1 MMLPAINCLAWSA
14 ISKSEFR
21 FCVRSR
27 SNLIKNAHDPFTGL
41 PRARGDHT
49 NAPRESEKMFRNQN
63 ERMSKPRVVR
73 FGNREIITEGLQLSF
88 WADISHR
95 CMTASW
101 PAFIGGA
108 ALVFIAFNGFFAVFY
123 WIGAQPVSNVPG
135 GAYIDYLYFSI
146 ETLSTAGYGDM
157 HPQTH
162 YGHFIATVELYTGL
176 FSMSLMTG
184 LIFARFSRPNAR
196 LLFANY
202 PVISDHE
209 GKPTLMVRFAN
220 ERHNIIGNATAKL
233 WLLQN
238 IVSKEGQS
246 LRRFYELPLMR
257 NEHPALALS
266 WTLYHVLDE
275 QSPLYGLDVD
285 DYSALGVSLVVVVT
299 GYDVVAAQAVHAR
312 RSYDH
317 TDIRFGQRY
326 VDIHDTSEDGRIRI
340 DYGRFHET
348 LDG

>member
-1 MMLPAINCLAWSA
+1 MA
-14 ISKSEFR
+14 K
-21 FCVRSR
+21 
-27 SNLIKNAHDPFTGL
+27 
-41 PRARGDHT
+41 
-49 NAPRESEKMFRNQN
+49 RESERTPK
-63 ERMSKPRVVR
+63 SRVVR
-73 FGNREIITEGLQLSF
+73 LGDREVIAEGLHLNF

-108 ALVFIAFNGFFAVFY
+108 ALVFIAFNAIFAFFY
-123 WIGAQPVSNVPG
+123 WIGDQPIANVAG

-162 YGHFIATVELYTGL
+162 YGHFIATVELFTGI

-196 LLFANY
+196 LLFADN
-202 PVISDHE
+202 PVISSHE
-209 GKPTLMVRFAN
+209 GKPTLMIRFAN
-220 ERHNIIGNATAKL
+220 ERHNIIGNATARL
-233 WLLQN
+233 WLLKN
-238 IVSKEGQS
+238 VVSLEGQS
-246 LRRFYELPLMR
+246 FRRFYKLQLVR

-275 QSPLYGLDVD
+275 ESPLYGLDAGD
-285 DYSALGVSLVVVVT
+285 LDTSKVSLLVVVS
-299 GYDVVAAQAVHAR
+299 GYDVVAAQTVHAR
-312 RSYDH
+312 KSYDH
-317 TDIRFGQRY
+317 SDIRFGHRY
-326 VDIHDTSEDGRIRI
+326 ADILGTSENGRLRI

-348 LDG
+348 LEG

>member
-1 MMLPAINCLAWSA
+1 MA
-14 ISKSEFR
+14 K
-21 FCVRSR
+21 
-27 SNLIKNAHDPFTGL
+27 
-41 PRARGDHT
+41 
-49 NAPRESEKMFRNQN
+49 RESERTPK
-63 ERMSKPRVVR
+63 SRVVR
-73 FGNREIITEGLQLSF
+73 LGDREVIAEGLHLNF

-108 ALVFIAFNGFFAVFY
+108 ALVFIAFNAIFAFFY
-123 WIGAQPVSNVPG
+123 WIGDQPIANVAG

-162 YGHFIATVELYTGL
+162 YGHFIATVELFTGI

-196 LLFANY
+196 LLFADN
-202 PVISDHE
+202 PVISSHE
-209 GKPTLMVRFAN
+209 GKPTLMIRFAN
-220 ERHNIIGNATAKL
+220 ERHNIIGNATARL
-233 WLLQN
+233 WLLKN
-238 IVSKEGQS
+238 VVSLEGQS
-246 LRRFYELPLMR
+246 FRRFYKLQLVR

-275 QSPLYGLDVD
+275 ESPLYGLDAGD
-285 DYSALGVSLVVVVT
+285 LDTSKVSLLVVVS
-299 GYDVVAAQAVHAR
+299 GYDVVAAQTVHAR
-312 RSYDH
+312 KSYDH
-317 TDIRFGQRY
+317 SDIRFGHRY
-326 VDIHDTSEDGRIRI
+326 ADILGTSDDGRLRI

-348 LDG
+348 LEG

>member
-1 MMLPAINCLAWSA
+1 MVRSQSEQ
-14 ISKSEFR
+14 ISK
-21 FCVRSR
+21 
-27 SNLIKNAHDPFTGL
+27 PT
-41 PRARGDHT
+41 
-49 NAPRESEKMFRNQN
+49 
-63 ERMSKPRVVR
+63 VVR
-73 FGNREIITEGLQLSF
+73 FGSREIVTEGLNLRF

-108 ALVFIAFNGFFAVFY
+108 VLVFIVFNAVFASFY
-123 WIGAQPVSNVPG
+123 WIGNQPIANVPG

-162 YGHFIATVELYTGL
+162 YGHFVAAVELFTGI

-196 LLFANY
+196 LLFANN
-202 PVISDHE
+202 PVISTHD
-209 GKPTLMVRFAN
+209 GKSTLMVRFAN
-220 ERHNIIGNATAKL
+220 ERHNIIGNATARL
-233 WLLQN
+233 WLLKN
-238 IVSKEGQS
+238 IVSAEGQS

-266 WTLYHVLDE
+266 WTLYHVIDE
-275 QSPLYGLDVD
+275 QSPLYGLNAD
-285 DYSALGVSLVVVVT
+285 DLDAAGVSLVVVVS
-299 GYDVVAAQAVHAR
+299 GYDVVAAQIVHAR

-317 TDIRFGQRY
+317 DEILFGHRYADIL
-326 VDIHDTSEDGRIRI
+326 DTSEDGRLKI

-348 LDG
+348 VEE

>member
-1 MMLPAINCLAWSA
+1 MPQRL
-14 ISKSEFR
+14 ER
-21 FCVRSR
+21 F
-27 SNLIKNAHDPFTGL
+27 
-41 PRARGDHT
+41 
-49 NAPRESEKMFRNQN
+49 EKMAKSQN
-63 ERMSKPRVVR
+63 ERTPKSRVVR
-73 FGNREIITEGLQLSF
+73 LGGREVIAEGLHLNF

-108 ALVFIAFNGFFAVFY
+108 VLVFVVFNAVFASFY
-123 WIGAQPVSNVPG
+123 WIGNQPISNVPG

-162 YGHFIATVELYTGL
+162 YGHFIAAVELFTGI

-196 LLFANY
+196 LLFADH
-202 PVISDHE
+202 PVISSHE

-220 ERHNIIGNATAKL
+220 ERHNIIGNATARV
-233 WLLQN
+233 WLLKN
-238 IVSKEGQS
+238 IVSLEGES
-246 LRRFYELPLMR
+246 FRRFYELPLVR
-257 NEHPALALS
+257 NEHPALALT

-275 QSPLYGLDVD
+275 ESPLYGLNAD
-285 DYSALGVSLVVVVT
+285 DLAASQVSLVVVVS
-299 GYDVVAAQAVHAR
+299 GYDVVAAQTVHAR

-317 TDIRFGQRY
+317 SDIRFGQRY
-326 VDIHDTSEDGRIRI
+326 ADILDASEDGRIKI
-340 DYGRFHET
+340 DYGRFQET
-348 LDG
+348 VEG

>member
-1 MMLPAINCLAWSA
+1 MV
-14 ISKSEFR
+14 KS
-21 FCVRSR
+21 
-27 SNLIKNAHDPFTGL
+27 P
-41 PRARGDHT
+41 
-49 NAPRESEKMFRNQN
+49 SERTPKA
-63 ERMSKPRVVR
+63 RVVR
-73 FGNREIITEGLQLSF
+73 LGGREIIVAEGQRLSF

-101 PAFIGGA
+101 PSFIAGA
-108 ALVFIAFNGFFAVFY
+108 ALVFVAFNAIFAVLY
-123 WIGAQPVSNVPG
+123 WIADQPISNVPG

-162 YGHFIATVELYTGL
+162 YGHFVAAVELFTGI

-196 LLFANY
+196 LLFADH
-202 PVISDHE
+202 PVISSHE
-209 GKPTLMVRFAN
+209 GKPTLMIRFVN

-233 WLLQN
+233 WLMRN
-238 IVSKEGQS
+238 EVTVESGSI
-246 LRRFYELPLMR
+246 RRFYELPLVR

-266 WTLYHVLDE
+266 WTLYHVIDA
-275 QSPLYGLDVD
+275 QSPLYGLNAEDFAASD
-285 DYSALGVSLVVVVT
+285 ISLVVVVS
-299 GYDVVAAQAVHAR
+299 GYDVVAAQTIHAR
-312 RSYDH
+312 KSYDYPA
-317 TDIRFGQRY
+317 IRLGQRY
-326 VDIHDTSEDGRIRI
+326 ADILDRAEDGRLRI

>member
-1 MMLPAINCLAWSA
+1 MPQRL
-14 ISKSEFR
+14 ER
-21 FCVRSR
+21 F
-27 SNLIKNAHDPFTGL
+27 
-41 PRARGDHT
+41 
-49 NAPRESEKMFRNQN
+49 EKMAKSQN
-63 ERMSKPRVVR
+63 ERTPKSRVVR
-73 FGNREIITEGLQLSF
+73 LGGREVIAEGLHLNF

-108 ALVFIAFNGFFAVFY
+108 VLVFVVFNAVFASFY
-123 WIGAQPVSNVPG
+123 WIGNQPISNVPG

-162 YGHFIATVELYTGL
+162 YGHFISAVELFTGI

-196 LLFANY
+196 LLFADH
-202 PVISDHE
+202 PVISSHE

-220 ERHNIIGNATAKL
+220 ERHNIIGNATARV
-233 WLLQN
+233 WLLKN
-238 IVSKEGQS
+238 IVSLEGES
-246 LRRFYELPLMR
+246 FRRFYELPLVR
-257 NEHPALALS
+257 NEHPALALT

-275 QSPLYGLDVD
+275 ESPLYGLNAD
-285 DYSALGVSLVVVVT
+285 DLAASQVSLVVVVS
-299 GYDVVAAQAVHAR
+299 GYDVVAAQTVHAR

-317 TDIRFGQRY
+317 SDIRFGQRY
-326 VDIHDTSEDGRIRI
+326 ANILDASEDGRIKI

-348 LDG
+348 VEG

>member
-1 MMLPAINCLAWSA
+1 MPLPSA
-14 ISKSEFR
+14 SRDWRKMAKS
-21 FCVRSR
+21 
-27 SNLIKNAHDPFTGL
+27 
-41 PRARGDHT
+41 
-49 NAPRESEKMFRNQN
+49 QN
-63 ERMSKPRVVR
+63 ERTSERSSKARVVQL
-73 FGNREIITEGLQLSF
+73 GGREIVTEGLHLNF

-108 ALVFIAFNGFFAVFY
+108 ALVFIAFNAVFAMLY
-123 WIGAQPVSNVPG
+123 WIGDQPISNVPG

-157 HPQTH
+157 HPDTH
-162 YGHFIATVELYTGL
+162 YGHFIATVELFTGI

-196 LLFANY
+196 LLFADN
-202 PVISDHE
+202 PVISSHD

-220 ERHNIIGNATAKL
+220 ERHNIIGNATARL
-233 WLLQN
+233 WLLKN
-238 IVSKEGQS
+238 VVSMEGRP
-246 LRRFYELPLMR
+246 LRRFYELPLVR

-275 QSPLYGLDVD
+275 ESPLYGLNAD
-285 DYSALGVSLVVVVT
+285 DLDASKVSLIVVVS
-299 GYDVVAAQAVHAR
+299 GYDVVAAQTVHAR

-317 TDIRFGQRY
+317 SDIRFGQRY
-326 VDIHDTSEDGRIRI
+326 ADIIGTSEDGRIRI
-340 DYGRFHET
+340 DYGRVHET
-348 LDG
+348 LEG